1 MGQERADAHHL
12 RLEVLQQAEVLHE
25 AAARLPG
32 RADHESRAGLEAD
45 RLEVAQAAQAVFQGE
60 LRRVQPGVV
69 VRVRR
74 LVPEEVAVCAG
85 GKEPL
90 VAGPAALADG
100 ERDGA
105 VRERGADGG
114 DDVRHSVVR
123 EVRVL
128 PALEHEGAE
137 AQFVPRLAAGEDL
150 RLVQAVALRAGVAA
164 PDAAVAAVVLAE
176 VGELDQAADEDAAAV
191 GAVAHGAGAGK
202 EVVAVRRRALLQ
214 QRAELRIRQ
223 VPRPLEPVNIRLHA
237 CFSPFRREKTV
248 RALTPGRL
256 PGFPARAEISSAA
269 ALRATLT
276 SAAQDSGSRFSIG
289 NALPFQACGHGL
301 SGENAKRARRCGA
314 RGTLAPP

>member
-1 MGQERADAHHL
+1 M
-12 RLEVLQQAEVLHE
+12 
-25 AAARLPG
+25 
-32 RADHESRAGLEAD
+32 
-45 RLEVAQAAQAVFQGE
+45 
-60 LRRVQPGVV
+60 

-114 DDVRHSVVR
+114 DDIRHSVVR

-137 AQFVPRLAAGEDL
+137 AQFVPGLAAGEDL

-223 VPRPLEPVNIRLHA
+223 VPRPLEPVNVRLHA

-256 PGFPARAEISSAA
+256 PGFPASAEISSAA

-289 NALPFQACGHGL
+289 NALPFQVCGHGL